1 MLTCGS
7 TIISESRSG
16 LPISSNGFQLN
27 SILVNCL
34 YGLPSTTNSASY
46 IEIALFFLS
55 VFESP
60 VRICQISKLL
70 RSTFFGCIRLGALCV
85 GERMFWGGISIHSQS
100 HSPQFLHLSTHRT

>member
-1 MLTCGS
+1 MPTSGS
-7 TIISESRSG
+7 TIISESRGG

-27 SILVNCL
+27 SILVNCF

-60 VRICQISKLL
+60 VRICQIPKLL
-70 RSTFFGCIRLGALCV
+70 RSTFC
-85 GERMFWGGISIHSQS
+85 GGISIRSQR
-100 HSPQFLHLSTHRT
+100 HSPQFLDLRERCKRRL